1 MNETIVVGIDG
12 STSARLATRWAAREA
27 ELRHADLILV
37 SAWNM
42 PLDGY
47 NFGDVPFSEEALK
60 SLEVEAE
67 ERLAEAA
74 EDARQVA
81 TDLWI
86 MTEAAQGQPA
96 SVLLHASR
104 NADLLVIGSRGLG
117 GFRGLLLGSVS
128 RQCVD
133 HASCP
138 VVVVR
143 HLNADF
149 P

>member
-1 MNETIVVGIDG
+1 MSETIIVGIDG
-12 STSARLATRWAAREA
+12 STSARLAARWAAREA
-27 ELRHADLILV
+27 DLRHADLILV

-60 SLEVEAE
+60 SLEIEAE

-74 EDARQVA
+74 EDARSVA
-81 TDLWI
+81 TNLWI
-86 MTEAAQGQPA
+86 MTQAVQGQAA
-96 SVLLHASR
+96 SVLMHASR
-104 NADLLVIGSRGLG
+104 HADLLVLGSRGLG
-117 GFRGLLLGSVS
+117 GFRELLLGSVGQ
-128 RQCVD
+128 QCVN

-143 HLNADF
+143 HLNERA
-149 P
+149 

>member
-12 STSARLATRWAAREA
+12 SPAARLAARWAAHEA
-27 ELRHADLILV
+27 DLRRADLILV
-37 SAWNM
+37 SAWNL

-47 NFGDVPFSEEALK
+47 SFGDVPLPEEALK
-60 SLEVEAE
+60 ALEVQAE

-74 EDARQVA
+74 EDARTVA

-86 MTEAAQGQPA
+86 VTEAVQGQA
-96 SVLLHASR
+96 ATVLLHAAR
-104 NADLLVIGSRGLG
+104 HADLLVVGSRGLG

-128 RQCVD
+128 QQCVD
-133 HASCP
+133 HAPCP

-143 HLNADF
+143 HLDERE
-149 P
+149 

>member
-12 STSARLATRWAAREA
+12 SATARLATNWAAREA
-27 ELRHADLILV
+27 QLRRADLILV

-60 SLEVEAE
+60 SLEIEAE

-74 EDARQVA
+74 EDARRVA

-86 MTEAAQGQPA
+86 VTQAVQGQAA

-104 NADLLVIGSRGLG
+104 DADLLVIGSRGLG
-117 GFRGLLLGSVS
+117 GFRDLLLGSVS
-128 RQCVD
+128 QQCVG

-143 HLNADF
+143 HLHERA
-149 P
+149 

>member
-12 STSARLATRWAAREA
+12 SPTARLATRWAAREA

-60 SLEVEAE
+60 SLEIEAE

-74 EDARQVA
+74 EEARGVA
-81 TDLWI
+81 TNLWI
-86 MTEAAQGQPA
+86 MTQAVQGQAA
-96 SVLLHASR
+96 SALLQASR
-104 NADLLVIGSRGLG
+104 DADLLVIGSRGLG
-117 GFRGLLLGSVS
+117 GFRGLLLGSVGQ
-128 RQCVD
+128 QCVD

-143 HLNADF
+143 HLNERA
-149 P
+149 

>member
-12 STSARLATRWAAREA
+12 SASARLATKWAAREA
-27 ELRHADLILV
+27 DLRHADLILV

-74 EDARQVA
+74 EDARSVA
-81 TDLWI
+81 TNLWI
-86 MTEAAQGQPA
+86 MTQAVQGQAA
-96 SVLLHASR
+96 SVLMHASR
-104 NADLLVIGSRGLG
+104 HADLLVLGSRGLG
-117 GFRGLLLGSVS
+117 GFRELLLGSVGQ
-128 RQCVD
+128 QCVN

-143 HLNADF
+143 HLNERA
-149 P
+149 

>member
-12 STSARLATRWAAREA
+12 SPTGRLATRWAAREA

-60 SLEVEAE
+60 SLEIEAE

-74 EDARQVA
+74 EDARGVA
-81 TDLWI
+81 TNLWI
-86 MTEAAQGQPA
+86 MTQAVQGQAA
-96 SVLLHASR
+96 SALLHASR
-104 NADLLVIGSRGLG
+104 DADMLVIGSRGLG
-117 GFRGLLLGSVS
+117 GFRGLLLGSVGQ
-128 RQCVD
+128 QCVD

-143 HLNADF
+143 HVNERV
-149 P
+149 

>member
-27 ELRHADLILV
+27 ELRRADLILV

-60 SLEVEAE
+60 SLEIEAE

-74 EDARQVA
+74 EDARSVA

-86 MTEAAQGQPA
+86 VTQAVQGQA
-96 SVLLHASR
+96 TSVLMHASR
-104 NADLLVIGSRGLG
+104 HADLLVLGSRGLG
-117 GFRGLLLGSVS
+117 GFRELLLGSVGQ
-128 RQCVD
+128 QCVN

-143 HLNADF
+143 HLNERA
-149 P
+149 

>member
-1 MNETIVVGIDG
+1 MNETIVVGVDG

-27 ELRHADLILV
+27 QLRHADLILA

-47 NFGDVPFSEEALK
+47 NFGDVPFSEDALK
-60 SLEVEAE
+60 ALEVEAE

-74 EDARQVA
+74 EDARLVA

-86 MTEAAQGQPA
+86 VTEAVQGQA
-96 SVLLHASR
+96 AGVLLHASR
-104 NADLLVIGSRGLG
+104 DADLLVVGSRGLG

-143 HLNADF
+143 HVNADI

>member
-27 ELRHADLILV
+27 ELRRADLILV

-60 SLEVEAE
+60 SLEIEAE

-74 EDARQVA
+74 EDARSVA

-86 MTEAAQGQPA
+86 VTQAVQGQAA
-96 SVLLHASR
+96 SVLMHASR
-104 NADLLVIGSRGLG
+104 DADLLVLGSRGLG
-117 GFRGLLLGSVS
+117 GFRELLLGSVGQ
-128 RQCVD
+128 QCVN

-143 HLNADF
+143 HLNERS
-149 P
+149 

>member
-12 STSARLATRWAAREA
+12 SASARLATKWAAREA
-27 ELRHADLILV
+27 DLRHADLILV

-60 SLEVEAE
+60 SLEVESE

-74 EDARQVA
+74 EDARSVA
-81 TDLWI
+81 TNLWI
-86 MTEAAQGQPA
+86 MTQAVQGQAA
-96 SVLLHASR
+96 SVLMHASR
-104 NADLLVIGSRGLG
+104 HADLLVLGSRGLG
-117 GFRGLLLGSVS
+117 GFRELLLGSVGQ
-128 RQCVD
+128 QCVN

-143 HLNADF
+143 HLNERA
-149 P
+149 

>member
-12 STSARLATRWAAREA
+12 SASARLATKWAAREA
-27 ELRHADLILV
+27 DLRHADLILV

-60 SLEVEAE
+60 SLEIEAE

-74 EDARQVA
+74 EDARSVA
-81 TDLWI
+81 TNLWI
-86 MTEAAQGQPA
+86 MTQAVQGQAA
-96 SVLLHASR
+96 SVLMHASR
-104 NADLLVIGSRGLG
+104 HADLLVLGSRGLG
-117 GFRGLLLGSVS
+117 GFRELLLGSVGQ
-128 RQCVD
+128 QCVN

-143 HLNADF
+143 HLNERA
-149 P
+149 